1 MAITVVGSVALDT
14 VETPFGSIKDA
25 LGGATSYFALAASR
39 YDQVNLVAIVGDD
52 FPEDYRRTLS
62 ARRISLDGLTVEPGA
77 TFRWGGRYHLD
88 MNSRDTLFTELGVFA
103 DFKPSVPAS
112 YAGADIVF
120 LANIQPELQLDVLRQ
135 AGAGAKLRALDTM
148 NLWIDIARD
157 ALTEVM
163 RQVDVVIIAEEEV
176 RQYTGVPSLRE
187 GVRRILA
194 LGPQRLVVK
203 QGSYG
208 ALLFDSDGGF
218 FAMPAY
224 PLDEVRDPTGAGDSF
239 AGGFLGYLAARLADG
254 ATLTAGDYRRAL
266 AHGNIMGSYACED
279 FSVRRLLTLEPN
291 EVAYRYQ
298 EFVNFT
304 HFEGSWRDGEA
315 DATNGGA
322 SGAVGT
328 VG

>member
-1 MAITVVGSVALDT
+1 VGSVGLDT
-14 VETPFGSIKDA
+14 VETPFGVVTEA

-39 YDQVNLVAIVGDD
+39 YAPVNIVAVVGDD
-52 FPEDYRRTLS
+52 FPDEYRETLS
-62 ARRISLDGLTVEPGA
+62 AHRISLDGLQVEPGK

-103 DFKPSVPAS
+103 DFKPRVPAS
-112 YAGADIVF
+112 YTGADIVF

-135 AGAGAKLRALDTM
+135 TGADAKLRALDTM
-148 NLWIDIARD
+148 NLWISIAKD
-157 ALTEVM
+157 ALTAVM

-176 RQYTGVPSLRE
+176 RQYAEVPSLRE

-208 ALLFDSDGGF
+208 ALLFDREGGF

-239 AGGFLGYLAARLADG
+239 AGGFLGYLAARLEDG
-254 ATLTAGDYRRAL
+254 AMLSAGDYRRAL

-279 FSVRRLLTLEPN
+279 FSVRRLLNLEPD
-291 EVAYRYQ
+291 EVARRYQ
-298 EFVNFT
+298 EFVSFT
-304 HFEGSWRDGEA
+304 HFEGTWRESEA
-315 DATNGGA
+315 E
-322 SGAVGT
+322 GT

>member
-1 MAITVVGSVALDT
+1 VGSVGLDT
-14 VETPFGSIKDA
+14 VETPFGAVTDA
-25 LGGATSYFALAASR
+25 LGGATSYFALAASY
-39 YDQVNLVAIVGDD
+39 YDQVNIVAVVGDD
-52 FPEDYRRTLS
+52 FPDEYRRTLS
-62 ARRISLDGLTVEPGA
+62 AHRIRLDGLRVEPGK
-77 TFRWGGRYHLD
+77 TFRWGGRYALD

-103 DFKPSVPAS
+103 DFKPVVPAS
-112 YAGADIVF
+112 YSGADIVF

-148 NLWIDIARD
+148 NLWIEIARD

-194 LGPQRLVVK
+194 LGPERLVVK

-208 ALLFDSDGGF
+208 ALLFDRDGGF

-239 AGGFLGYLAARLADG
+239 AGGFLGYLSARLADG
-254 ATLTAGDYRRAL
+254 AALTASDYRRAL

-279 FSVRRLLTLEPN
+279 FSVRRLLALDPD
-291 EVAYRYQ
+291 EVARRYQ
-298 EFVNFT
+298 EFVGFT
-304 HFEGSWRDGEA
+304 HFEGSWRDGEMGV
-315 DATNGGA
+315 TPGSGNGA
-322 SGAVGT
+322 IGT

>member
-1 MAITVVGSVALDT
+1 MAITVVGSLGIDT
-14 VETPFGSIKDA
+14 IETPFGSADEV

-39 YDQVNLVAIVGDD
+39 YTPVNLVAVVGDD
-52 FPEDYRRTLS
+52 FPEEYRQTL
-62 ARRISLDGLTVEPGA
+62 ATHRVSLDGLQVEPGQ

-88 MNSRDTLFTELGVFA
+88 MNTRDTLFTELGVFA
-103 DFKPSVPAS
+103 DFKPRVPAS

-135 AGAGAKLRALDTM
+135 IGADARLRALDTM
-148 NLWIDIARD
+148 NLWISIAKD
-157 ALTEVM
+157 ALTEVI
-163 RQVDVVIIAEEEV
+163 RQVDVVLIAEEEV
-176 RQYTGVPSLRE
+176 RQYTETASLRE
-187 GVRRILA
+187 GVRKILA

-208 ALLFDSDGGF
+208 ALLFDRDGGF

-239 AGGFLGYLAARLADG
+239 AGGFLGYLAARLAGG
-254 ATLTAGDYRRAL
+254 ALLGAGDYRRAL

-279 FSVRRLLTLEPN
+279 FSVRRLLSLEPE
-291 EVAYRYQ
+291 EVTRRYQ

-304 HFEGSWRDGEA
+304 HFEGSWREA
-315 DATNGGA
+315 E
-322 SGAVGT
+322 
-328 VG
+328 